1 MQTRSIRAIRVPLK
15 NSATQQLSHSATKK
29 NTTFIS
35 MSPTPIYTTH
45 YTSPAGEL
53 ILGDYENQLCL
64 CDWRYRSKRNEVDAR
79 ILKGLNATFEE
90 KETDVLK
97 ETINQLEAYFAKT
110 RETFDLPLLF
120 VGTDF
125 QQSVWK
131 ALQEVP
137 FGRTDTYLGLSKKMN
152 NPKAIRAVAGAN
164 GANALAIIIPCHR
177 IIGSN
182 QELVGY
188 AGGLTAKRKL
198 LALEQ
203 GSQLELF

>member
-1 MQTRSIRAIRVPLK
+1 MQSKIIHIHYY
-15 NSATQQLSHSATKK
+15 HS
-29 NTTFIS
+29 
-35 MSPTPIYTTH
+35 PI
-45 YTSPAGEL
+45 GEL
-53 ILGDYENQLCL
+53 VLGEFENQLCL
-64 CDWRYRSKRNEVDAR
+64 CDWRYRSKRNEVDSR
-79 ILKGLNATFEE
+79 ILNGLKATFEE

-97 ETINQLEAYFAKT
+97 ETINQLDAYFAKT
-110 RETFDLPLLF
+110 RETFDLPLVL

-131 ALQEVP
+131 ALQNIP
-137 FGRTDTYLGLSKKMN
+137 YGKTQTYLGLSKQMN

-164 GANALAIIIPCHR
+164 GANALSIIIPCHR